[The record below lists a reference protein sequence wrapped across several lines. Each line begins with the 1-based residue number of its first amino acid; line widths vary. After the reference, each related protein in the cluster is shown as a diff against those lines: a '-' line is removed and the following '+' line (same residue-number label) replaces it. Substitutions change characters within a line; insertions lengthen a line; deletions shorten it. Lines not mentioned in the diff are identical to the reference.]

1 MERIADF
8 VLRHRRIVILFWFC
22 AFVGGAAATTTTVDR
37 LTADFS
43 VPGQP
48 GFDTAKAINKAL
60 GEETENGP
68 SIPVITVPEGQTV
81 DDRRDDIEAVWNAI
95 REDHPDWRVAD
106 WITTNNDNFVTKDRR
121 ATYALVYGPLP
132 QTFDDPPFGIQIAEE
147 YAAEQAADAE
157 ALKIVST
164 GYFELAISDAE
175 GGGEESG
182 PGVLVEVLFGAV
194 GALLVLTFV
203 FASFL
208 AFLPILIAAVSILA
222 TFGALLPFTY
232 AMDMNIVLQFLVALI
247 GLGVAIDY
255 SLLVVTRWREER
267 DHGHDN
273 HESVRIAVVQA
284 GHAVVF
290 SGAAVAI
297 GLLSLTFLNVP
308 FLRSMGVGG
317 ILIPLISTLATITL
331 TPAILA
337 AVGPKIDRPRIRKE
351 ATASKFWAR
360 WSKAVVKRPW
370 LALGSALVM
379 LGLLAAPVLG
389 IKLGNADTASL
400 TTKDGPIV
408 QQYAA
413 LVDGGVPRGV
423 LTPLEVFTTGD
434 TNPVVEAVQGVEGV
448 AFAFTA
454 VPESGWANGS
464 NSVVEVIPAVETVN
478 SDTNDLVR
486 DVRAAVEDI
495 PGVVGVTG
503 AGAVL
508 EDYNNGIYAKVP
520 LLLVILSILTFLALT
535 RAFRSIVLAAKAV
548 VLNLI
553 SLAATFGVMVWVWQD
568 GHGSETIFGV
578 ESTGSIIFWTPIM
591 IFAFLYGL
599 SMDYEVFIL
608 TRVREEYDRTGETN
622 AALIEGLGR
631 TGRLVT
637 SAALILFLAF
647 VSLAASP
654 GTDIKVLAT
663 GLGIGILLDATIV
676 RMLLVPAL
684 VVLFGRWNWY
694 LPDWLARVLRVE
706 PSPLL
711 PRPASPQV
719 DPDPEPVVERVS

>member
-1 MERIADF
+1 MERIADV
-8 VLRHRRIVILFWFC
+8 VLRHRRAVMLFWFV
-22 AFVGGAAATTTTVDR
+22 AFVTGGALASQTVDR
-37 LTADFS
+37 LTTDFS

-48 GFDTAKAINKAL
+48 GFDTSKAINKAL
-60 GEETENGP
+60 GEETDNGP
-68 SIPVITVPEGQTV
+68 SLPVITVPEGQTV
-81 DDRRDDIEAVWNAI
+81 DQRRADIEAVWNQVRA
-95 REDHPDWRVAD
+95 DHPDWRVAD
-106 WITTNNDNFVTKDRR
+106 WITTNNDNLVTKDRR
-121 ATYALVYGPLP
+121 ATYAVVYGPQP
-132 QTFDDPPFGIQIAEE
+132 KSFDDKPFGIEIADT
-147 YAAEQAADAE
+147 YGAQQPDNAE
-157 ALKIVST
+157 ALKIVGT
-164 GYFELAISDAE
+164 GYFELAVSDAQ
-175 GGGEESG
+175 GTGDDSG
-182 PGVLVEVLFGAV
+182 PGVLVEVLLGGV

-208 AFLPILIAAVSILA
+208 ALLPIVIAAVSILA

-232 AMDMNIVLQFLVALI
+232 AMDMSIVLQFLVALI

-284 GHAVVF
+284 GHSVVF

-297 GLLSLTFLNVP
+297 GLLSLTLLNVP
-308 FLRSMGVGG
+308 FLRSLGVGG
-317 ILIPLISTLATITL
+317 MLIPLVSTLATITL

-337 AVGPKIDRPRIRKE
+337 AVGPRIDRPRIRKE
-351 ATASKFWAR
+351 ATASRFWSR
-360 WSKAVVKRPW
+360 WSRTVVKRPW
-370 LALGSALVM
+370 FALVAAVVM
-379 LGLLAAPVLG
+379 LGVVAAPVFG

-400 TTKDGPIV
+400 TTQEGPIV
-408 QQYAA
+408 TQYQQ
-413 LVDGGVPRGV
+413 LVDGGVARGV
-423 LTPLEVFTTGD
+423 LTPMEVFTTGD
-434 TNPVVEAVQGVEGV
+434 TNPVIDALKGVDGV
-448 AFAFTA
+448 AFAFTS
-454 VPESGWANGS
+454 VPESGWSNGS
-464 NSVVEVIPAVETVN
+464 NSVVEVIPDRETVN
-478 SDTNDLVR
+478 SDTNAVVGRVR
-486 DVRAAVEDI
+486 DAVENI

-520 LLLVILSILTFLALT
+520 LLVLVLSVLTFLALT

-548 VLNLI
+548 LLNLI
-553 SLAATFGVMVWVWQD
+553 SLAATFGIMTWVWQD
-568 GHGSETIFGV
+568 GHGSEAIFNV
-578 ESTGSIIFWTPIM
+578 QSTGSIIFWTPIM
-591 IFAFLYGL
+591 VFAFLYGL

-608 TRVREEYDRTGETN
+608 TRVREEYDRGGDTN

-684 VVLFGRWNWY
+684 VVIFGRWNWY
-694 LPDWLARVLRVE
+694 LPDGLAKVLRVE
-706 PSPLL
+706 PSPLSA
-711 PRPASPQV
+711 RPPAPQ
-719 DPDPEPVVERVS
+719 PAPAAT

>member
-1 MERIADF
+1 VERIADF
-8 VLRHRRIVILFWFC
+8 VLRHRRAVMLFWFV
-22 AFVGGAAATTTTVDR
+22 ALVAGGAASGKTVDR
-37 LTADFS
+37 LTTDFS

-48 GFDTAKAINKAL
+48 GFDTSKAINKAL
-60 GEETENGP
+60 GEETDNGP
-68 SIPVITVPEGQTV
+68 SLPVITVPAGQTV
-81 DDRRDDIEAVWNAI
+81 DQRRGDIEAVWNKVRA
-95 REDHPDWRVAD
+95 DHPDWRVAD

-121 ATYALVYGPLP
+121 ATYAVVYGPQP
-132 QTFDDPPFGIQIAEE
+132 KSFADKPFGIEIADT
-147 YAAEQAADAE
+147 YGAEQPANAE
-157 ALKIVST
+157 ALKMVGT
-164 GYFELAISDAE
+164 GYLELAVSDAQ
-175 GGGEESG
+175 GNGDSSG
-182 PGVLVEVLFGAV
+182 PGVLVEVLLGGV

-208 AFLPILIAAVSILA
+208 ALLPIVIAAVSILA

-232 AMDMNIVLQFLVALI
+232 AMDMSIVLQFLVALI

-267 DHGHDN
+267 DHGRDN
-273 HESVRIAVVQA
+273 HEAVKIAVAQA
-284 GHAVVF
+284 GHSVVF

-297 GLLSLTFLNVP
+297 GLLSLTLLNVP
-308 FLRSMGVGG
+308 FLRSLGVGG
-317 ILIPLISTLATITL
+317 MLIPLISTLATITL

-337 AVGPKIDRPRIRKE
+337 AVGPRIDRPRIRKE
-351 ATASKFWAR
+351 ATASRFWSR
-360 WSKAVVKRPW
+360 WTRGVVRRPW
-370 LALGSALVM
+370 LALAAAVVM
-379 LGLLAAPVLG
+379 LGVLAAPVFG

-400 TTKDGPIV
+400 TTKEGPIV
-408 QQYAA
+408 TQYQN
-413 LVDGGVPRGV
+413 LLDGGVPRGV
-423 LTPLEVFTTGD
+423 LTPMEVLTTGD
-434 TNPVVEAVQGVEGV
+434 TNPVIDALKNVDGV
-448 AFAFTA
+448 AFAFTSL
-454 VPESGWANGS
+454 PESGWSKGQ
-464 NSVVEVIPAVETVN
+464 NSVVEVIPARETVN
-478 SDTNDLVR
+478 SDTNAVVGRVR
-486 DVRAAVEDI
+486 HAVEGI

-508 EDYNNGIYAKVP
+508 QDYNNGIYAKVP
-520 LLLVILSILTFLALT
+520 LLVLVLSILTFLALT
-535 RAFRSIVLAAKAV
+535 RAFRSVVLAAKAV
-548 VLNLI
+548 LLNLI
-553 SLAATFGVMVWVWQD
+553 SLAATFGVMTWVWQD
-568 GHGSETIFGV
+568 GHGSKTIFDV
-578 ESTGSIIFWTPIM
+578 QSTGSIIFWTPIM

-608 TRVREEYDRTGETN
+608 TRVREEYDRGGDTN

-694 LPDWLARVLRVE
+694 LPDRLAKVLRVE

-711 PRPASPQV
+711 APARGPQTE
-719 DPDPEPVVERVS
+719 PEPALI

>member
-8 VLRHRRIVILFWFC
+8 VLRHRRAVILFWFF
-22 AFVGGAAATTTTVDR
+22 AFVAGAGATGTTVDR

-48 GFDTAKAINKAL
+48 GFDTSKAINKAL
-60 GEETENGP
+60 GEDTDNGP

-81 DDRRDDIEAVWNAI
+81 DDRRDDIEAIWNKV
-95 REDHPDWRVAD
+95 REEHPEWRVAD
-106 WITTNNDNFVTKDRR
+106 WITTNNDNLVTKDRR
-121 ATYALVYGPLP
+121 ATYAVVYGPP
-132 QTFDDPPFGIQIAEE
+132 ADSFDDKPFGIEIADE
-147 YAAEQAADAE
+147 YGAEQAEDAE
-157 ALKIVST
+157 VLKVIGT
-164 GYFELAISDAE
+164 GYFELAVSDAE
-175 GGGEESG
+175 GGGEEGGG
-182 PGVLVEVLFGAV
+182 PGVLFEVLFGAL

-208 AFLPILIAAVSILA
+208 ALLPILIAAVSIVA

-267 DHGHDN
+267 DHGRDN
-273 HESVRIAVVQA
+273 HDAVKTAVEQA
-284 GHAVVF
+284 GHSVVF

-337 AVGPKIDRPRIRKE
+337 AVGPRIDRPRIRKE
-351 ATASKFWAR
+351 ATASRFWSR
-360 WSKAVVKRPW
+360 WSNGVVKRPW
-370 LALGSALVM
+370 LALGAALVM
-379 LGLLAAPVLG
+379 LGLLAAPVFG
-389 IKLGNADTASL
+389 IKLGNAETSSL
-400 TTKDGPIV
+400 TTKEGPIV
-408 QQYAA
+408 TQYQE

-423 LTPLEVFTTGD
+423 LTPIEVFTTGD
-434 TNPVVEAVQGVEGV
+434 TNPVIEALKGVDGV
-448 AFAFTA
+448 AFAFTS
-454 VPESGWANGS
+454 VPESGFAKGS
-464 NSVVEVIPAVETVN
+464 NSVIEVIPTNETVN
-478 SDTNDLVR
+478 SDSNKVVGQVR
-486 DVRAAVEDI
+486 DAVEDI

-503 AGAVL
+503 MGAVL
-508 EDYNNGIYAKVP
+508 EDYNKGIYAKVP
-520 LLLVILSILTFLALT
+520 LLLVILSVLTFIALT
-535 RAFRSIVLAAKAV
+535 RAFRSVVLAAKAV

-568 GHGSETIFGV
+568 GHGSETLFDV
-578 ESTGSIIFWTPIM
+578 QSTGSIIFWTPIM

-663 GLGIGILLDATIV
+663 GLGVGILLDATIV

-694 LPDWLARVLRVE
+694 LPAGLAKVLRVE

-711 PRPASPQV
+711 PPKPASV
-719 DPDPEPVVERVS
+719 PEPARV

>member
-8 VLRHRRIVILFWFC
+8 VLRHRRAVILFWFF
-22 AFVGGAAATTTTVDR
+22 AFVGGVATTSTTVGR

-48 GFDTAKAINKAL
+48 GFDTLKAINEAL
-60 GEETENGP
+60 EEDTDNGP

-81 DDRRDDIEAVWNAI
+81 DERRDDIEAIWNQV
-95 REDHPDWRVAD
+95 REDHPEWRVAD
-106 WITTNNDNFVTKDRR
+106 WITTNNDNLVTKDRR
-121 ATYALVYGPLP
+121 ATYAMVYGPP
-132 QTFDDPPFGIQIAEE
+132 PDSFDDLPIGIEIADTFGEGG
-147 YAAEQAADAE
+147 EQADTAE
-157 ALKIVST
+157 DLKVIST
-164 GYFELAISDAE
+164 GYFELAVSDAE

-182 PGVLVEVLFGAV
+182 PGVLVEVLFGAL

-208 AFLPILIAAVSILA
+208 ALLPILIAAVSIVA

-232 AMDMNIVLQFLVALI
+232 FMDMNIVLQFLVALI

-267 DHGHDN
+267 DHGRDN
-273 HESVRIAVVQA
+273 HQAVKIAVEQA
-284 GHAVVF
+284 GHSVVF

-337 AVGPKIDRPRIRKE
+337 AVGPRIDRPRIRKE
-351 ATASKFWAR
+351 ATASKFWSR
-360 WSKAVVKRPW
+360 WSRGVVKRPW
-370 LALGSALVM
+370 LALAAALVM
-379 LGLLAAPVLG
+379 LGLLAAPVFG
-389 IKLGNADTASL
+389 IKLGNAETSSL
-400 TTKDGPIV
+400 TTKEGPIV
-408 QQYAA
+408 SQYQE
-413 LVDGGVPRGV
+413 LVDGGVPPGV

-434 TNPVVEAVQGVEGV
+434 TNLVIDALKDVDGV

-454 VPESGWANGS
+454 VPESGFSKGS
-464 NSVVEVIPAVETVN
+464 NSVVEVIPDRETVN
-478 SDTNDLVR
+478 SDTNQVVGEVR
-486 DVRAAVEDI
+486 EAVEDV

-503 AGAVL
+503 MGAVL
-508 EDYNNGIYAKVP
+508 EDYNKGIYAKVP
-520 LLLVILSILTFLALT
+520 LLLIILSLLTFVALT
-535 RAFRSIVLAAKAV
+535 RAFRSVVLAAKAV

-568 GHGSETIFGV
+568 GHGSEQIFDV

-676 RMLLVPAL
+676 RMLLVPSL

-694 LPDWLARVLRVE
+694 LPDGLAKVLRVE
-706 PSPLL
+706 PSPLM
-711 PRPASPQV
+711 PAKPAAQ
-719 DPDPEPVVERVS
+719 PEPVSV